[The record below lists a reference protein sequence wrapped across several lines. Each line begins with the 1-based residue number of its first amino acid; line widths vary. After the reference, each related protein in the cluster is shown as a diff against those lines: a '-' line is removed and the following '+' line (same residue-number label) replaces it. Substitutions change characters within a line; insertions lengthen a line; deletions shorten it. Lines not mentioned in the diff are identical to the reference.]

1 MLMTTHVDQK
11 RLFQSSQSPDRPMA
25 RSREEIKPLLQ
36 LCREGRLYDVDRW
49 ITEGKPL
56 QLAPNAISRGYRPP
70 SALEIAIETGQHSLA
85 FLILKNGY
93 RLDADRHNPLDLA
106 LKKRR
111 WDLFDL
117 LLEWGADLKS
127 TGVYSVLETYNT
139 DLYMRFWASGYDLT
153 QGHEMGATLGYS
165 TSNRPL
171 FGFAKRHR
179 TEDPR
184 IQTELNIALGY
195 QVREGNEKGI
205 SLCLWAGADPHAA
218 APNPSLGIR
227 ADLDPEEVEE
237 DHFIGWSAIE
247 EAVHSDNL
255 EALKRLG
262 LDPSRDDFDE
272 LYRWAK
278 GSSVVACLASIQ
290 PPKDL
295 TSILDWQLRMMA
307 HPWPGRRDGRWVV
320 EALLS
325 CGVRWVD
332 ADPDKVGE
340 IRRSLLKLG
349 DDDLRA
355 ILILLKR
362 NDVCAVDTYLELIH
376 TPSMRRRLVGLKLL
390 KPQVIERRARS
401 EEVVK
406 TTSASRAEALRTS
419 CPDRVGM
426 PRTSTRFDRATLYE
440 QVWSQPV
447 QEVAKSYGISG
458 RGLGKACQR
467 LGVPVPRRGYWA
479 RVRNGYK
486 EKKPPLP
493 KLEGPISL

>member
-1 MLMTTHVDQK
+1 MTGLVDP
-11 RLFQSSQSPDRPMA
+11 RELPPPPSRSPDRPLA

-36 LCREGRLYDVDRW
+36 LCREGRLYDVERW

-56 QLAPNAISRGYRPP
+56 QLAPDAISRGYRPP
-70 SALEIAIETGQHSLA
+70 SALEVALETGQHSLA
-85 FLILKNGY
+85 LLLLRNGY
-93 RLDADRHNPLDLA
+93 RLDLERHNPLDLA

-127 TGVYSVLETYNT
+127 TSVYAVLETYNPE
-139 DLYMRFWASGYDLT
+139 LYARFWAAGYDLT

-171 FGFAKRHR
+171 LGFAKRHR

-195 QVREGNEKGI
+195 QVREGSEKGI

-218 APNPSLGIR
+218 APNRSFAIR
-227 ADLDPEEVEE
+227 ADPDPEEDEE
-237 DHFIGWSAIE
+237 DRFIGWSAIE
-247 EAVHSDNL
+247 EAVHCDNL
-255 EALKRLG
+255 DALKRLG
-262 LDPSRDDFDE
+262 PDPARDDFDE
-272 LYRWAK
+272 LYQWAK
-278 GSSVVACLASIQ
+278 GGAIVAFLASIQ

-295 TSILDWQLRMMA
+295 TSILEWQLRMMA
-307 HPWPGRRDGRWVV
+307 HPWPGRRDSRWVV

-325 CGVRWVD
+325 CGVRWVE

-340 IRRSLLKLG
+340 IRRSLLKLC

-355 ILILLKR
+355 ILSRLKR
-362 NDVCAVDTYLELIH
+362 DDVCAVDTYLELIH
-376 TPSMRRRLVGLKLL
+376 TPSMKRRLVGLKLL
-390 KPQVIERRARS
+390 KPHVIERRTRS
-401 EEVVK
+401 EEVVR
-406 TTSASRAEALRTS
+406 TTSAGRVEPPSTS
-419 CPDRVGM
+419 WPDRVWV

-447 QEVAKSYGISG
+447 QEVAKSYKISG

-467 LGVPVPRRGYWA
+467 LRVPVPPRGYWA

-493 KLEGPISL
+493 KLEGPSLQ